1 MASLLTWVGV
11 IIPPHRPFE
20 GYAFVVDEAMVIQ
33 EGNSCWIH
41 GLVKHFNYLL
51 RVRGL
56 IHQHGVCFFMIV
68 SRMFN
73 LSADNSLPLLLMA
86 KPALQY
92 GLPLS
97 GLIPYPN
104 LGPTVPQP
112 KFAVRNMHV
121 YKIAQYR
128 THTKF
133 EIALIN
139 TMKFSAV
146 AIGLYDYQS
155 LSLPALPNVS
165 HFSSSSS
172 SCLDFLFQLYN
183 FLFVS
188 RSSLLED
195 GTAFIQL
202 QDTRIYNNHDFV
214 YLQLQRRSIKHF
226 VLHLSPFRV

>member
-1 MASLLTWVGV
+1 
-11 IIPPHRPFE
+11 
-20 GYAFVVDEAMVIQ
+20 
-33 EGNSCWIH
+33 
-41 GLVKHFNYLL
+41 
-51 RVRGL
+51 
-56 IHQHGVCFFMIV
+56 
-68 SRMFN
+68 
-73 LSADNSLPLLLMA
+73 MA

-104 LGPTVPQP
+104 LGPTVPPQP

-146 AIGLYDYQS
+146 AIGLYDYPS
-155 LSLPALPNVS
+155 LSLPSLPHVS

-172 SCLDFLFQLYN
+172 SCLDFLFQFYN

-202 QDTRIYNNHDFV
+202 QDTPIYNNHDFV